1 MNIFKFLISK
11 SFLIHLALV
20 IAASI
25 VTVLVVFKWMGSY
38 TNHGE
43 SITLNDLTG
52 LSLTQTIGIL
62 EDKKLT
68 YEVIDTNTFDPNLPK
83 YSIIS
88 QNPLPLDK
96 VKEGR
101 TVYLY
106 VSTNEAPMIEIPFL
120 AGKASQEAGMMK
132 LRNAKFKIGEIF
144 FKPSDSEGD
153 ILALMIDSVE
163 VKKGQQAPEGTVIQL
178 VVGGGLGGG
187 RIQIPC
193 LIGKT
198 LQEVEFVLGAEG
210 LNIGHISYGESF
222 LPDTASAVI
231 YKQLPSQNAAFI
243 RMGEPIDIFLKQ
255 ELPFDV
261 NKCVNDTL

>member
-1 MNIFKFLISK
+1 MSK
-11 SFLIHLALV
+11 SFWINLAL
-20 IAASI
+20 ILLAGI
-25 VTVLVVFKWMGSY
+25 VTVLVVFQWLGSY

-43 SITLNDLTG
+43 YITLNDLTG
-52 LSLTQTIGIL
+52 LSLEQTIDIL

-68 YEVIDTNTFDPNLPK
+68 YEVVDTNTYDPDLPK
-83 YSIIS
+83 YSVIS

-101 TVYLY
+101 TIYLY
-106 VSTNEAPMIEIPFL
+106 VSTNDAPMIEIPFL

-132 LRNAKFKIGEIF
+132 LRNAKFKIGDIF

-163 VKKGQQAPEGTVIQL
+163 VVKGQKAPEGSSIQL

-187 RIQIPC
+187 RIKVPC

-198 LQEVEFVLGAEG
+198 LQEVEFVLGSEG
-210 LNIGHISYGESF
+210 LNVGHINYGDDALS
-222 LPDTASAVI
+222 DTASAVI

-243 RMGEPIDIFLKQ
+243 RIGEPIDIFLKQ
-255 ELPFDV
+255 ELPYDV
-261 NKCVNDTL
+261 NKCENDTL